1 MTLGVKTKNVLSL
14 NGSILRVENS
24 ELMSYVM
31 SVFCL
36 DFDNFVF
43 IGVNYSEFSVSF
55 FLWHYDFQC
64 KDGCRHC
71 SVLCTTGL

>member
-1 MTLGVKTKNVLSL
+1 MCLSL

-24 ELMSYVM
+24 ELLSNVM
-31 SVFCL
+31 SIFCL
-36 DFDNFVF
+36 DFGNFVF
-43 IGVNYSEFSVSF
+43 IRVNYSDFSVSF
-55 FLWHYDFQC
+55 FLWHYDFQF